1 MRIFVTLS
9 LLDAHFL
16 LTQYKLYNKINYF
29 CFMSHSYYVVTLNG
43 IDFAAYKSQQGA
55 AACISNMRR
64 SSKYSSDD
72 LIKMYHIIWD

>member
-16 LTQYKLYNKINYF
+16 LTQYKLYNKLNYF
-29 CFMSHSYYVVTLNG
+29 CFMSQIYYVVTLNG
-43 IDFAAYKSQQGA
+43 MSFAAYKSQQGA

-64 SSKYSSDD
+64 SIKYCSEDV
-72 LIKMYHIIWD
+72 IQMYRVICN